1 MVTNFLNF
9 ARPERLSLLPLALE
23 PVVRK
28 AVHDVDPEGAAVVI
42 SGDFGEVD
50 GDEAL
55 LRQAFSNLVRNA
67 IEACRDAG
75 IVPHVE
81 VRGLH
86 GEDGVIEVTVGDNG
100 PGLPASGRDRL
111 FQPFFT
117 TRQDGTGLGL
127 ALVLKF
133 IVTHNGQVRAG
144 DRPGGGALFSVRL
157 PARGQ
162 GNTTTS

>member
-1 MVTNFLNF
+1 
-9 ARPERLSLLPLALE
+9 
-23 PVVRK
+23 
-28 AVHDVDPEGAAVVI
+28 
-42 SGDFGEVD
+42 
-50 GDEAL
+50 
-55 LRQAFSNLVRNA
+55 
-67 IEACRDAG
+67 
-75 IVPHVE
+75 
-81 VRGLH
+81 
-86 GEDGVIEVTVGDNG
+86 VTVGDNG